1 MSWVWAGWLA
11 LIAVTFSVMEGYAI
25 AAGKSTLSRFI
36 WNLSKSFPLFPWVVG
51 VLVGVLAAHFW
62 WGGAVCFAPASGFV
76 PHG

>member
-11 LIAVTFSVMEGYAI
+11 LIGITFAIAEGYAI
-25 AAGKSTLSRFI
+25 VAGKSTLSRFV
-36 WNLSKSFPLFPWVVG
+36 WNLSKSFPLFPWIVG

-62 WGGAVCFAPASGFV
+62 WGGVVCFAPATGFV